1 MFRRRFLTSIAF
13 AAVSALPATSVLA
26 QNFPTKP
33 IRIIVPFGAGST
45 SDVLARLIA
54 QGMSS
59 DLGQSVVVENRPG
72 AGGTMGATEAARAP
86 ADGHTLVLG
95 TVASHAVATF
105 MMQGVTYDPI
115 KDFEPLTILA
125 NAPGVIAVHSS
136 VPASN
141 MKELIAYLQR
151 NPGTNYSSAGVGTTT
166 HLSGEALK
174 MAAGVTLTHV
184 PYKAV
189 GQAITDLLAGTV
201 KVMFYQLPS
210 LKPYVASHGIKIV
223 GATSAKRLSA
233 LPDVQAVSELYPG
246 YDFSAWFGMFAPAH
260 TPKPIV
266 DQLYKSIVKTMATAE
281 YKQLMASQGLEPG
294 GLTPEAFQAF
304 MRTDLLKWKR
314 IISATGTKVQ

>member
-1 MFRRRFLTSIAF
+1 MFRRSFLSSLAF
-13 AAVSALPATSVLA
+13 ACSALPAIAAFA
-26 QNFPTKP
+26 QNFPSRP

-45 SDVLARLIA
+45 SDVLARLVA
-54 QGMSS
+54 QGMSA
-59 DLGQSVVVENRPG
+59 DLGQSVVVDNRPG

-86 ADGHTLVLG
+86 ADGYTLVLG

-105 MMQGVTYDPI
+105 MMQGVNYDPL

-125 NAPGVIAVHSS
+125 NAPGVIAVHGS

-141 MKELIAYLQR
+141 MRELVAYLQR
-151 NPGTNYSSAGVGTTT
+151 NPGIDYSSAGVGTTT

-174 MAAGVTLTHV
+174 MAAGVPLTHV
-184 PYKAV
+184 PYKVV

-223 GATSAKRLSA
+223 GVTSAKRLPT
-233 LPDVQAVSELYPG
+233 LPDVQAVSEIYPG
-246 YDFSAWFGMFAPAH
+246 FDFSAWFGMFAPVN

-266 DQLYKSIVKTMATAE
+266 EQLYRSIVKTMTTPE

-304 MRTDLLKWKR
+304 MRTDLTKWKR
-314 IISATGTKVQ
+314 VITATGTKVQ